1 MEFDPEEKGLSKSIL
16 NEFQRLSTGNVSDSL
31 KRLGIKGTMVG
42 LQPLFEGA
50 KIVAPAFTLRQIPA
64 TDASVNRLH
73 AQVVDEIA
81 EVGTV
86 IVVDSGGRMDVANFG
101 EINALRAKVRGL
113 KGFVIDGVTRDKAEI
128 KKMKFPV
135 FAKGVHPSG
144 TRDRVETVS
153 MGLEIECGGV
163 RVRNGDLIIGDDT
176 GVVVVPKERAR
187 EVLTLAKEISE
198 SEKKVLESIMKGK
211 SLKEAYKN

>member
-1 MEFDPEEKGLSKSIL
+1 MESDPEEKNLSKAVL
-16 NEFQRLSTGNVSDSL
+16 NEFQTLSTGNVSDSL

-73 AQVVDEIA
+73 AHVVDEIA

-153 MGLEIECGGV
+153 IGLEIECGGV
-163 RVRNGDLIIGDDT
+163 RVRSGDLIIGDDT
-176 GVVVVPKERAR
+176 GVVVVPKERAK
-187 EVLTLAKEISE
+187 EVLTLAKQISE
-198 SEKKVLESIMKGK
+198 SEKKLLESIMKGK
-211 SLKEAYKN
+211 SLKEANKS